1 MQLDMALDERIAREC
16 LAVRVRMLGRV
27 LTALYDD
34 AMRPHGLTI
43 AQLNILV
50 AVSRLTPTSAAR
62 VGEVLALEKSTLS
75 RNLERMR
82 RQGWVEQRPAAR
94 GRGRDLHVTDA
105 GAALLRRVFPDWK
118 RVQTKARELLG
129 AALADAVHGLAS
141 RARDGSAQR
150 RRARQPG

>member
-1 MQLDMALDERIAREC
+1 MPVDEQIANEC

-50 AVSRLTPTSAAR
+50 AVSRLAPASAGR

-82 RQGWVEQRPAAR
+82 RQGWIEQRPASR
-94 GRGRDLHVTDA
+94 GRGHDLYVTDA

-118 RVQTKARELLG
+118 RAQAKARELLG
-129 AALADAVHGLAS
+129 GALTDSVHGLAS
-141 RARDGSAQR
+141 RARDGSVQR
-150 RRARQPG
+150 RRARQSG